1 LGRTVAELRRTMRY
15 AEFVHWMAK
24 NRIDPI
30 GPMRSDAQAGTIA
43 ATLANVHAAKP
54 KFTPSDFMPDY
65 KRAAR
70 QARTQHTPE
79 SIKTKV
85 SRVMALLGG
94 HAKR

>member
-1 LGRTVAELRRTMRY
+1 MTH
-15 AEFVHWMAK
+15 AEFIYWIAK

-43 ATLANVHAAKP
+43 ATLANVHASKP
-54 KFTPSDFMPDY
+54 RFTPGDFMPDY

-70 QARTQHTPE
+70 QARIQHTPE
-79 SIKTKV
+79 SIKMKV

-94 HAKR
+94 HATR